1 MALYNAGSPP
11 SSPPRVPYWHN
22 ESINSGRFERARA
35 DASAWAESSNDAIAA
50 QVTQIKELEREL
62 QALKLQAESERRF
75 AESQAENSKDARAAK
90 TNAELDRLTVDLEAE
105 GRRSRQLATK
115 VEQARERLYGLKK
128 QASQPAAQMSTDRAR
143 TRRLANLAGQLTR
156 TQRKCD
162 EVYAAMKQLKDEART
177 LETEKS
183 TFEAKLRSLQEEAS
197 EHYYEASK
205 AAREY
210 NAANRAR
217 DDEVQQTEQ
226 LAKQEEAGVKRREA
240 AQKALADAMGA
251 AEKRR
256 ALVTSRRKAAISASY
271 AATSSAGGAKAKA
284 YAKEPEVFLATAKPA
299 RTLRDVVDRV
309 GQYLGV
315 PQQLGAIVER
325 VLAGAAE
332 ERRMVAELK
341 AGRETLAAD
350 EAEVARLKVE
360 LAGKK
365 GTPTAQAAL
374 RERLTELQAAGAKL
388 VAQEEVAQRAV
399 RGVEKEAAALCA
411 LLDCEPTPIVQ
422 DRPGATRQRLAA
434 IEQHALR
441 AGGSD
446 LQATTAAVAA
456 AHAAAPAF
464 GAALGLAADPQETY
478 RSAEAERAYGG
489 AGSPTKSPTKSP
501 ARVTGGAVRVV
512 VGNLILAPALLQ
524 SSEVLDVW
532 VEVDVPGLSDAQLQ
546 TAARRKNDPPL
557 DFGFSQTLQANK
569 MLPALRNALRS
580 ADELD
585 ADVYFILKG
594 RAAPTG
600 GGRVLGQGVIN
611 LRTLLHHKADWD
623 ERPLAIHAAAGGA
636 PVPGPFDAGV
646 VGELTVSLIAH
657 AALRR
662 AAQ

>member
-1 MALYNAGSPP
+1 MTLYNAGSPP

-35 DASAWAESSNDAIAA
+35 DASAWADSSNDAIAA

-128 QASQPAAQMSTDRAR
+128 QASQPAAQMSTGRAR

-271 AATSSAGGAKAKA
+271 AATSSAGRDQAKA
-284 YAKEPEVFLATAKPA
+284 YTTEPEVFLATAKPA

-374 RERLTELQAAGAKL
+374 RERLTELQATGASSWRRRRL
-388 VAQEEVAQRAV
+388 RSGRCAASRRSGRAV
-399 RGVEKEAAALCA
+399 RTPRLRADADPPGSARSDA
-411 LLDCEPTPIVQ
+411 PTPRC
-422 DRPGATRQRLAA
+422 DRTARPPRRRLRPSGDDRRRGR
-434 IEQHALR
+434 R
-441 AGGSD
+441 A
-446 LQATTAAVAA
+446 
-456 AHAAAPAF
+456 
-464 GAALGLAADPQETY
+464 
-478 RSAEAERAYGG
+478 RRRARIWRCARPRRRPTGDVPKRRGG
-489 AGSPTKSPTKSP
+489 ASLRRRGSPTKSPGKSP

-512 VGNLILAPALLQ
+512 VGNLILARRCCR
-524 SSEVLDVW
+524 
-532 VEVDVPGLSDAQLQ
+532 
-546 TAARRKNDPPL
+546 AARCSTC
-557 DFGFSQTLQANK
+557 GW
-569 MLPALRNALRS
+569 RS
-580 ADELD
+580 TCR
-585 ADVYFILKG
+585 G
-594 RAAPTG
+594 
-600 GGRVLGQGVIN
+600 
-611 LRTLLHHKADWD
+611 
-623 ERPLAIHAAAGGA
+623 
-636 PVPGPFDAGV
+636 
-646 VGELTVSLIAH
+646 
-657 AALRR
+657 
-662 AAQ
+662 

>member
-35 DASAWAESSNDAIAA
+35 DASAWADSSNDAIAA

-90 TNAELDRLTVDLEAE
+90 PNAELDRLTVDLEAE

-128 QASQPAAQMSTDRAR
+128 QASQPAAQMSTGRAR

-271 AATSSAGGAKAKA
+271 AATSSAGGAKSKA

-365 GTPTAQAAL
+365 GTPNGAGGASRAP
-374 RERLTELQAAGAKL
+374 TELQAAGAKL

-411 LLDCEPTPIVQ
+411 LLDCEPTPIVRIGLYANVSLPSNSTRSAPAARPSSD
-422 DRPGATRQRLAA
+422 DRRRGRRARRRAGIWRRARPRRRPAGDVPKRRGGASLRRRGIADQVADQVPGARD
-434 IEQHALR
+434 
-441 AGGSD
+441 GGGARRRGQPHPCSG
-446 LQATTAAVAA
+446 AA
-456 AHAAAPAF
+456 AEQR
-464 GAALGLAADPQETY
+464 G
-478 RSAEAERAYGG
+478 
-489 AGSPTKSPTKSP
+489 
-501 ARVTGGAVRVV
+501 
-512 VGNLILAPALLQ
+512 
-524 SSEVLDVW
+524 
-532 VEVDVPGLSDAQLQ
+532 
-546 TAARRKNDPPL
+546 ARR
-557 DFGFSQTLQANK
+557 
-569 MLPALRNALRS
+569 
-580 ADELD
+580 
-585 ADVYFILKG
+585 V
-594 RAAPTG
+594 G
-600 GGRVLGQGVIN
+600 GGR
-611 LRTLLHHKADWD
+611 R
-623 ERPLAIHAAAGGA
+623 AGA
-636 PVPGPFDAGV
+636 
-646 VGELTVSLIAH
+646 E
-657 AALRR
+657 RR
-662 AAQ
+662 AAADGGAAEE

>member
-35 DASAWAESSNDAIAA
+35 DASAWADSSNDAIAA

-128 QASQPAAQMSTDRAR
+128 QASQPAAQMSTGRAR

-256 ALVTSRRKAAISASY
+256 ALVTSQRWRCSSTRSLSRR
-271 AATSSAGGAKAKA
+271 TPNRSSFM
-284 YAKEPEVFLATAKPA
+284 PSPA
-299 RTLRDVVDRV
+299 CTTFRT
-309 GQYLGV
+309 
-315 PQQLGAIVER
+315 
-325 VLAGAAE
+325 
-332 ERRMVAELK
+332 
-341 AGRETLAAD
+341 
-350 EAEVARLKVE
+350 
-360 LAGKK
+360 
-365 GTPTAQAAL
+365 TPLLPRWQAASRACL
-374 RERLTELQAAGAKL
+374 PNCTLSMRVPTRIRSSTPRARSTTGASII
-388 VAQEEVAQRAV
+388 RDH
-399 RGVEKEAAALCA
+399 G
-411 LLDCEPTPIVQ
+411 
-422 DRPGATRQRLAA
+422 
-434 IEQHALR
+434 
-441 AGGSD
+441 
-446 LQATTAAVAA
+446 
-456 AHAAAPAF
+456 
-464 GAALGLAADPQETY
+464 
-478 RSAEAERAYGG
+478 
-489 AGSPTKSPTKSP
+489 
-501 ARVTGGAVRVV
+501 
-512 VGNLILAPALLQ
+512 
-524 SSEVLDVW
+524 
-532 VEVDVPGLSDAQLQ
+532 
-546 TAARRKNDPPL
+546 
-557 DFGFSQTLQANK
+557 
-569 MLPALRNALRS
+569 LRS
-580 ADELD
+580 S
-585 ADVYFILKG
+585 G
-594 RAAPTG
+594 RCHGRHLARG
-600 GGRVLGQGVIN
+600 GGGCMNCGDTFACR
-611 LRTLLHHKADWD
+611 
-623 ERPLAIHAAAGGA
+623 
-636 PVPGPFDAGV
+636 DA
-646 VGELTVSLIAH
+646 VGRS
-657 AALRR
+657 
-662 AAQ
+662 